1 MKFAS
6 LNRGRDGALV
16 VVSKDGR
23 RYQTVPEIAD
33 TMQYAL
39 DNWNTVE
46 SALQDVYTALN
57 ADENSGTPVDVNDLH
72 SPLPRAY
79 EWIDGSA
86 YINHIVL
93 VRKAR
98 NAEPPAT
105 LKTDPLVYQGGSSVF
120 LRPTQD
126 IPLKNVDWGC
136 DFESEICVV
145 LDDIP
150 MGTSGADVDKHIR
163 LVMLCNDVTLR
174 NLIPPELAKGFGFFN
189 SKPATAFSPLAVTPD
204 ELGELWQEGRLHLN
218 MKTILNGEVF
228 GDVESG
234 PEMHF
239 SFRDIVTHVCKT
251 RSFCAGTIVGSGTV
265 SNVDTS
271 RGSSC
276 LSEKR
281 MLEII
286 ATGSAST
293 SYLKDGDH
301 VQIEMFDTNGDSIF
315 GQINQTV
322 KEI

>member
-1 MKFAS
+1 MKLGS
-6 LNRGRDGALV
+6 LNRGRDGALIV
-16 VVSKDGR
+16 ISKDGT
-23 RYQTVPEIAD
+23 RYSEVENISP
-33 TMQYAL
+33 TMQQAL
-39 DNWNTVE
+39 ENWSDVE
-46 SALQDVYTALN
+46 SKLQKVYTQLN
-57 ADENSGTPVDVNDLH
+57 ENMNFGHSLDTTELH

-98 NAEPPAT
+98 NAEPPET
-105 LKTDPLVYQGGSSVF
+105 LRTDPLVYQGGSSVF
-120 LRPTQD
+120 LRPTED
-126 IPLKNVDWGC
+126 IPLKNEQWGL

-150 MGTSGADVDKHIR
+150 MGTTGADVDKHVR

-174 NLIPPELAKGFGFFN
+174 SLIPLELKKGFGFFN
-189 SKPATAFSPLAVTPD
+189 SKPATAFSPFAVTPD
-204 ELGELWQEGRLHLN
+204 ELGDNWIEGRLHIN
-218 MKTILNGEVF
+218 MKTWLNGDLF

-239 SFRDIVTHVCKT
+239 SFRDIVGHICKT

-265 SNVDTS
+265 SNEDTS
-271 RGSSC
+271 KGSSC

-281 MLEII
+281 MLETI
-286 ATGSAST
+286 ADGHPTT
-293 SYLKDGDH
+293 SYMTDGDH
-301 VQIEMFDTNGDSIF
+301 VQIEMVNNDGESIF

-322 KEI
+322 RQV

>member
-1 MKFAS
+1 MKLGS
-6 LNRGRDGALV
+6 LNQGRDGQLIV
-16 VVSKDGR
+16 ISKDNSR
-23 RYQTVPEIAD
+23 FSTVD
-33 TMQYAL
+33 GVCTMQQAL
-39 DNWNTVE
+39 ENW
-46 SALQDVYTALN
+46 SAAEEQLTAIYNKLN
-57 ADENSGTPVDVNDLH
+57 DDASFGQAFDPTAVH

-120 LRPTQD
+120 LRPTQE

-150 MGTSGADVDKHIR
+150 MGTSGADVDKYIR

-189 SKPATAFSPLAVTPD
+189 SKPATAFSPIAVTPD
-204 ELGELWQEGRLHLN
+204 ELGEHWREGRLYLN
-218 MKTILNGEVF
+218 MKTTLNGEVF

-234 PEMHF
+234 PEMFF
-239 SFRDIVTHVCKT
+239 SFRDIITHICKT

-265 SNVDTS
+265 SNEDTS

-301 VQIEMFDTNGDSIF
+301 VQIEMFDPCGNSIF